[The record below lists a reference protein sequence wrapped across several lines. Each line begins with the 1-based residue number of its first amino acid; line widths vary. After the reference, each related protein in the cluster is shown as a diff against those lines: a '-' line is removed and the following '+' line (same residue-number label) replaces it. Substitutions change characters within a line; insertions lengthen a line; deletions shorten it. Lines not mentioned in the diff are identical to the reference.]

1 MEHKKALFC
10 IFAIIHLFFWIIF
23 SSLNHFK
30 LDTFLS
36 YEIAFFSVLLIIF
49 ASYLNYKKVIIKK
62 SKNYE
67 KDFNFISSLF
77 IKKKQNLSK
86 IIHFK
91 VLKDD
96 LKPNV
101 KEKIHFFAMFFTLFK
116 LMAYVALVAGFLFL
130 HRQDK
135 LDIFAYICGISSLLV
150 CVFIFILYIKK
161 YESKKNY

>member
-67 KDFNFISSLF
+67 KILISF
-77 IKKKQNLSK
+77 
-86 IIHFK
+86 HR
-91 VLKDD
+91 
-96 LKPNV
+96 
-101 KEKIHFFAMFFTLFK
+101 
-116 LMAYVALVAGFLFL
+116 FL
-130 HRQDK
+130 
-135 LDIFAYICGISSLLV
+135 
-150 CVFIFILYIKK
+150 
-161 YESKKNY
+161 SKKNKIYQKLFILKF

>member
-62 SKNYE
+62 SKNM
-67 KDFNFISSLF
+67 KKILISF
-77 IKKKQNLSK
+77 R
-86 IIHFK
+86 HF
-91 VLKDD
+91 L
-96 LKPNV
+96 
-101 KEKIHFFAMFFTLFK
+101 
-116 LMAYVALVAGFLFL
+116 
-130 HRQDK
+130 
-135 LDIFAYICGISSLLV
+135 
-150 CVFIFILYIKK
+150 
-161 YESKKNY
+161 SKKNKIYQKLFILKF

>member
-23 SSLNHFK
+23 SLLNHFK
-30 LDTFLS
+30 LDIFLS

-101 KEKIHFFAMFFTLFK
+101 KEKIHFFAMFFT
-116 LMAYVALVAGFLFL
+116 
-130 HRQDK
+130 
-135 LDIFAYICGISSLLV
+135 
-150 CVFIFILYIKK
+150 
-161 YESKKNY
+161 

>member
-1 MEHKKALFC
+1 MEHKKALFY
-10 IFAIIHLFFWIIF
+10 IFAIIHLFFWFIF

-77 IKKKQNLSK
+77 IKKNK
-86 IIHFK
+86 IYQ
-91 VLKDD
+91 
-96 LKPNV
+96 
-101 KEKIHFFAMFFTLFK
+101 K
-116 LMAYVALVAGFLFL
+116 L
-130 HRQDK
+130 
-135 LDIFAYICGISSLLV
+135 
-150 CVFIFILYIKK
+150 FILKF
-161 YESKKNY
+161 

>member
-77 IKKKQNLSK
+77 IKKKKNK
-86 IIHFK
+86 IYQK
-91 VLKDD
+91 
-96 LKPNV
+96 
-101 KEKIHFFAMFFTLFK
+101 
-116 LMAYVALVAGFLFL
+116 
-130 HRQDK
+130 
-135 LDIFAYICGISSLLV
+135 
-150 CVFIFILYIKK
+150 
-161 YESKKNY
+161 

>member
-1 MEHKKALFC
+1 
-10 IFAIIHLFFWIIF
+10 
-23 SSLNHFK
+23 
-30 LDTFLS
+30 
-36 YEIAFFSVLLIIF
+36 
-49 ASYLNYKKVIIKK
+49 
-62 SKNYE
+62 
-67 KDFNFISSLF
+67 
-77 IKKKQNLSK
+77 SK

-91 VLKDD
+91 ILKDD

-116 LMAYVALVAGFLFL
+116 LMAYVILVAGFLFL